1 VSGLIGIA
9 GRRSCRTSH
18 IDTLAATM
26 LLGMARHVNFVAAD
40 LVGPYDIPDAAPV
53 L

>member
-1 VSGLIGIA
+1 M
-9 GRRSCRTSH
+9 SH
-18 IDTLAATM
+18 IDPLAATM
-26 LLGMARHVNFVAAD
+26 LLGMARRVNFVAAD